1 MENVNI
7 NSLEQILD
15 RDFIPDH
22 IQSGNEN
29 NFTSGMGHPLISLV
43 FFVEYNMMQNLNRN

>member
-29 NFTSGMGHPLISLV
+29 NFTSGIKII
-43 FFVEYNMMQNLNRN
+43 FKKFKIRK